1 MDQLFA
7 EMLTSLREGQKAIDQ
22 EVQPLLQAP
31 EPDLSMLMRL
41 RDVADEYAERAR
53 DLRLMM
59 IGRDAGPDAL
69 EEVDR
74 LCKYFDGTAGLI
86 AQETGDAGAAVDP
99 TADDGSVWR

>member
-1 MDQLFA
+1 MDELFA
-7 EMLTSLREGQKAIDQ
+7 EGLASLREGQKAIDQ
-22 EVQPLLQAP
+22 EVHPLLQAQ

-53 DLRLMM
+53 DLRQMM
-59 IGRDAGPDAL
+59 TGRGADADSL

-86 AQETGDAGAAVDP
+86 AQETGDADTAADP
-99 TADDGSVWR
+99 PAND